1 MLSMSLVVIMVVL
14 TRQLPSLFFDV
25 GLFFVH
31 FLHLHP
37 PVLKPDFDLPLGQIQ
52 DPSDLVPAVSSEVH
66 VKQKLLLQ
74 FESLVLCIR
83 ASFLPCGAGMYPI
96 CHGVI

>member
-14 TRQLPSLFFDV
+14 TRQLPLLFFDV